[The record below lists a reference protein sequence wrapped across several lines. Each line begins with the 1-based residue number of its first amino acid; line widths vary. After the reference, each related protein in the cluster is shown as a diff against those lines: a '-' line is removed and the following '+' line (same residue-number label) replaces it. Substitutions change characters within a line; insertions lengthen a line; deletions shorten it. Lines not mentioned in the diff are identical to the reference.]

1 MGLLIKKKLI
11 PEKEFLERY
20 WRTIVDCR
28 WLLESDI
35 ANDRAA
41 RDYEDYVKNF
51 DDLRDRACK
60 YAEKKGLLNDKL
72 EERCRHC
79 A

>member
-1 MGLLIKKKLI
+1 
-11 PEKEFLERY
+11 
-20 WRTIVDCR
+20 VDCR